1 MFKQG
6 IIIYIHILYD
16 HYILLGHKNIEQI
29 NQILTPSIH
38 QR

>member
-16 HYILLGHKNIEQI
+16 HYILLDHKKIDRI
-29 NQILTPSIH
+29 NQILIRSTH